1 MRINIFPSTASSAA
15 CGLLLGLALV
25 QPFAAQAANA
35 GAEMKAKFQDLT
47 AQLAQNQFGQ
57 PLYLESN
64 ESPSGSAGDIWA
76 QIDHPFSAVESTFGA
91 AVNWCDVLILHLN
104 TKYCRPSGG
113 QAGTTLAVSIGS
125 KSPEP
130 LDRAS
135 MMQFNFNIVSSTP
148 EYYEAQLAADTG
160 PFGTSNYHIQL
171 QAIPAGKGRT
181 FLHLTYSYDYGVAGR
196 LAMRGYMATTGRN
209 KVGFTIVGKL
219 DDGSPK
225 YIGGVRGVVERNT
238 MRYFLAIDSYL
249 DALSLPREQQLEKRL
264 QTWFNASERYARQL
278 HEVDRVA
285 YLDMKRE
292 EYRRQ
297 HADN

>member
-1 MRINIFPSTASSAA
+1 MRFNTLSSKLFSA
-15 CGLLLGLALV
+15 GLRLLLVVTFV
-25 QPFAAQAANA
+25 QPFAAHAALGDA
-35 GAEMKAKFQDLT
+35 MKTRFQDLT

-64 ESPSGSAGDIWA
+64 ESNTGSKGDIWA
-76 QIDHPFSAVESTFGA
+76 QINHPFADVESTFGA
-91 AVNWCDVLILHLN
+91 PVNWCDVLILHLN
-104 TKYCRPSGG
+104 TKYCRPSAT
-113 QAGTTLAVSIGS
+113 QAGTVLAVSIGS

-135 MMQFNFNIVSSTP
+135 LMQFAFNIVSSTP
-148 EYYEAQLAADTG
+148 DYYEAQLTADSG
-160 PFGTSNYHIQL
+160 PYATSNYHIRL
-171 QAIPAGKGRT
+171 QAIPAGGGRT
-181 FLHLTYSYDYGVAGR
+181 FLHLTYSYEYRMAGR
-196 LAMRGYMATTGRN
+196 VAMSGYLATAGRG
-209 KVGFTIVGKL
+209 KVGFTVVGQG
-219 DDGSPK
+219 DDGAPK
-225 YIGGVRGVVERNT
+225 YINGVRGVVERNT

-249 DALSLPREQQLEKRL
+249 EALSLPRDQQLEKRL
-264 QTWFNASERYARQL
+264 QTWYSASERYARQL